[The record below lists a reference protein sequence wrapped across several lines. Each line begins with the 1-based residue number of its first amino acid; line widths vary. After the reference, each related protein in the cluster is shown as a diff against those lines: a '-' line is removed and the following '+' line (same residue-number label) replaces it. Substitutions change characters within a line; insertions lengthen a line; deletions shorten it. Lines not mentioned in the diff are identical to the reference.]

1 MMLCLCG
8 SKLTS
13 SSNCCLDEGVQLLIT
28 TDGQLQ
34 VAGGDTFHLQV
45 FGGIACQFQDLGKQ
59 KKKEKAH
66 HNQ

>member
-59 KKKEKAH
+59 KK